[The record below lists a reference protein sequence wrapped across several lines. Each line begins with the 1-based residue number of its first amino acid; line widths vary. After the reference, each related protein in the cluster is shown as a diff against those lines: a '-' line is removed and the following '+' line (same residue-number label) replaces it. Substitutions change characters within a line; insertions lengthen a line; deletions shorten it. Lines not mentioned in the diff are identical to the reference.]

1 MHKVIYPGTFDPP
14 TNGHLNIIQ
23 RASKMF
29 DQVEIVISSNP
40 QKKVLF
46 TAGERLDMIRAMV
59 VDLKNVHVHTWPG
72 LVVDFAR
79 KSGIRT
85 ILRGVRALVDFEYE
99 FELYMMN
106 HALNPEIETIF
117 IPTDQKYFVLRSSG
131 IKEVA
136 LFGGDVS
143 DMVPPSVEEALKE
156 KMAGVENPLD

>member
-1 MHKVIYPGTFDPP
+1 MHKVIYPGSFDPP

-40 QKKVLF
+40 KKKSLF
-46 TAGERLDMIRAMV
+46 TAKERYDMIQAMV
-59 VDLKNVHVHTWPG
+59 GDLKNVHVHTWPG

-106 HALNPEIETIF
+106 HALNPDIETIF

-143 DMVPPSVEEALKE
+143 EMVPPIVEKALKE
-156 KMAGVENPLD
+156 KLADAESPLD

>member
-1 MHKVIYPGTFDPP
+1 MHKIIYPGSFDPA
-14 TNGHLNIIQ
+14 TNGHLNVIQ

-46 TAGERLDMIRAMV
+46 TAEERLSMMLEMV
-59 VDLKNVHVHTWPG
+59 ADLKNVHVHTWPG

-106 HALNPEIETIF
+106 HALNPDIETIF

-131 IKEVA
+131 IKEVV

-143 DMVPPSVEEALKE
+143 DMVPPVVVEALKKKLANAE
-156 KMAGVENPLD
+156 SPLA